1 MELSFVINAVKR
13 YWWAV
18 VACVLLGTMAGV
30 QLRGDQTTSFKST
43 AMLLI
48 SAPTNSITEA
58 FSAGAD
64 RYLLGQLSV
73 LQSNALAVRV
83 AEEVGGIDAE
93 AVQEQVLISQVM
105 STDVVAIEASAATPE
120 IAEALAT
127 SYVEQYTA
135 LMQGQLDLAQNP
147 QLQQLRSTVGAVRER
162 LDEIDAEISA
172 VMAPFLDAG
181 SDSIP
186 TLDQIAPE
194 LSTSRQILLQQY
206 DRVSFALDQA
216 QLNSQ
221 VRLATQTVQ
230 SASEAALVVEGGGTK
245 KLAAGVITG
254 LMLGAV
260 VASFLA
266 SQSNKALDEQQV
278 AEVLGAEVVGEL
290 PRVRALARNRRAAA
304 EALPA
309 KLAPFIDML
318 NVRAEA
324 HARIGQAFTVAVVG
338 AERSSGTTT
347 LAAAMANRYA
357 ATGSQVLLVDADPR
371 DSELTRL
378 FAAAAPGIPALLA
391 GVGASADG
399 SARRPASSARLAPF
413 SPTAQPGLNVV
424 GIGDKSSV
432 AALRRQNVPE
442 LIDAAIRHAHV
453 VVFDG
458 GPLLDAASTVQLA
471 NLVDAVVLAVPN
483 RKLLT
488 RSLNTLVAQLQHRQG
503 DLLPVLVAV
512 GKRARGSS
520 RRSAERPLQR
530 SFGLAGQPDIE
541 QIPAPDVV
549 AVGRR

>member
-18 VACVLLGTMAGV
+18 VACVLLGTMAGF
-30 QLRGDQTTSFKST
+30 QLRGEQTTTYKST

-58 FSAGAD
+58 FKAGAD

-73 LQSNALAVRV
+73 LQSNALAVKV
-83 AEEVGGIDAE
+83 AEQVGGIDAE
-93 AVQEQVLISQVM
+93 AVQESVVIAQAM
-105 STDVVAIEASAATPE
+105 STDVVSIEASAATPE
-120 IAEALAT
+120 VAEALAAA
-127 SYVEQYTA
+127 YVEQYTA
-135 LMQGQLDLAQNP
+135 LMQSQLDQAQNP
-147 QLQQLRSTVGAVRER
+147 QLDQLRSTLSGVRKQ
-162 LDEIDAEISA
+162 LDEIDAKIAA
-172 VMAPFLDAG
+172 VMSPFLEAG
-181 SDSIP
+181 SASIP
-186 TLDQIAPE
+186 TLDQVAPE

-206 DRVSFALDQA
+206 DRVAFALDQA
-216 QLNSQ
+216 RLNSQ

-230 SASEAALVVEGGGTK
+230 EASDAVLVVENGGTK
-245 KLAAGVITG
+245 KIAAGVITG
-254 LMLGAV
+254 FMLGAV

-278 AEVLGAEVVGEL
+278 ADVLGAEVVGEL
-290 PRVRALARNRRAAA
+290 PRVRALARNRRTAA

-432 AALRRQNVPE
+432 GALRRQNVPD

-512 GKRARGSS
+512 GRRAGGSS
-520 RRSAERPLQR
+520 RGSAERPVQR
-530 SFGLAGQPDIE
+530 TFGLAGQPDIE
-541 QIPAPDVV
+541 QIAAPDVV
-549 AVGRR
+549 GAGRR

>member
-73 LQSNALAVRV
+73 LQSNELAVRV
-83 AEEVGGIDAE
+83 AEDVGGIDAE

-105 STDVVAIEASAATPE
+105 STDAVAIEASAPTPE
-120 IAEALAT
+120 VAEALAT
-127 SYVEQYTA
+127 AYVEQYTA
-135 LMQGQLDLAQNP
+135 LMQGQLDRAQNP
-147 QLQQLRSTVGAVRER
+147 QLQQLRSTASEVRER

-230 SASEAALVVEGGGTK
+230 SASEAALVVEGGGSK

-391 GVGASADG
+391 GAGASADG
-399 SARRPASSARLAPF
+399 SARRSASSARLAPF

-432 AALRRQNVPE
+432 VALRRQNVPE
-442 LIDAAIRHAHV
+442 LIDAAVRHAHV

-541 QIPAPDVV
+541 QIPAPEVV